1 MFYQRD
7 IDNVVYQTANFVYL
21 FVVTLDQE
29 FFLNNW
35 AMIYYEFQEVINYP
49 KNWSLVSSQS
59 NTLIETPLWNTFLFV
74 KPKKRL
80 GKVRAEKT

>member
-29 FFLNNW
+29 FFFEQL
-35 AMIYYEFQEVINYP
+35 
-49 KNWSLVSSQS
+49 SHDL
-59 NTLIETPLWNTFLFV
+59 L
-74 KPKKRL
+74 
-80 GKVRAEKT
+80 